1 MRADWRVAL
10 AVASFAPALVT
21 ACSLESLSG
30 LTGGQGAGDAAETP
44 DVQAEAAP
52 PDDATTTDGSAMGD
66 APPDVTMGPG
76 ADAGPDGSRDARAD
90 APQPE
95 AGPWC
100 QTHAHYFCSDW
111 DEGSLNAQWTSVYS
125 VGDGGVA
132 LDKTTS
138 TSAPASFVATVP
150 ALPAGTTSHQ
160 ALTHQF
166 TFTPKSL
173 DVAFDLRIDALDTS
187 TSAEPTETVAI
198 VFGSGANPYAL
209 QLNLVVGN
217 TQLGEQRPLD
227 GGGHT
232 YDGWPF
238 SVQPPMG
245 VWTHYVIHMD
255 LSSAPTA
262 AVWMNDAG
270 VVSHALTGYVAGAAT
285 LQVGVCYTPGATT
298 GTQVHYD
305 NVTLDYQ

>member
-10 AVASFAPALVT
+10 AVASLASAAVA

-30 LTGGQGAGDAAETP
+30 LTGGQGSSDASETP
-44 DVQAEAAP
+44 DVLAEAATT
-52 PDDATTTDGSAMGD
+52 DDATTDTGAMPDAPSADVSMGPGIDAGRDAARDARPD
-66 APPDVTMGPG
+66 APP
-76 ADAGPDGSRDARAD
+76 
-90 APQPE
+90 PE

-125 VGDGGVA
+125 VGEGGVA
-132 LDKTTS
+132 LDKSTS

-150 ALPAGTTSHQ
+150 ALPSGATSHQ

-166 TFTPKSL
+166 PVTAKSI

-187 TSAEPTETVAI
+187 TSAQPTETLAI
-198 VFGSGANPYAL
+198 VFDGNSNPYSL
-209 QLNLVVGN
+209 QLNLVVGD
-217 TQLGEQRPLD
+217 TQLGEQVPND
-227 GGGHT
+227 AGGHS
-232 YDGWPF
+232 YAGWPF
-238 SVQPPMG
+238 SSQPPTG
-245 VWTHYVIHMD
+245 VWTHYVLHVD
-255 LSSAPTA
+255 LSSSPSASM
-262 AVWMNDAG
+262 WMNDAG
-270 VVSHALTGYVAGAAT
+270 VVSHALSGYVPGTVT

-298 GTQVHYD
+298 GTKVHYD